1 MSLIPVTVVVPVK
14 NEEKNLAAC
23 LTALQGRFQ
32 QVIVVDSGST
42 DATCQIAGE
51 HGALLMNFKWDGQF
65 PKKRNWV
72 LRNYS
77 FQTNWVL
84 FLDAD
89 ERVTPSFVDE
99 LSRAIESTT
108 AVGYWVTYEN
118 WFMGKRL
125 RHGDRMRKLSLFR
138 VDAGEYEQFDEDRWS
153 GFDMEIHEH
162 PILDGTI
169 GVVAATI
176 EHSDYRGLHH
186 YIAKHNEYSTWEANR
201 FTSLQRSGDGSSQL
215 TRRQRFKYRY
225 LASAWLGPLYF
236 VVSYFVKLGFLDGSA
251 GWVFARMK
259 WRYFSDIRLKIL
271 ERRAADAR
279 QPVGKQ

>member
-51 HGALLMNFKWDGQF
+51 HGALLMNFEWDGQF

-89 ERVTPSFVDE
+89 ERVTPGFVDE

-125 RHGDRMRKLSLFR
+125 RHGDPMRKLSLFR

-169 GVVAATI
+169 GIVAANDRT
-176 EHSDYRGLHH
+176 
-186 YIAKHNEYSTWEANR
+186 
-201 FTSLQRSGDGSSQL
+201 F
-215 TRRQRFKYRY
+215 
-225 LASAWLGPLYF
+225 
-236 VVSYFVKLGFLDGSA
+236 
-251 GWVFARMK
+251 
-259 WRYFSDIRLKIL
+259 
-271 ERRAADAR
+271 
-279 QPVGKQ
+279 